1 MQARLRYRATAV
13 SAAVMVAAAMAAC
26 ESAAPP
32 GSPDPGGGP
41 SPYRVTIALIGLD
54 PSSIE
59 VPVGA
64 RVTFVNNDTNF
75 AHHMA
80 SACSEID
87 AVGLLQSGQSGQ
99 TAPFTRSGTC
109 NYYDRLYPENP
120 LRQGR
125 IIVR

>member
-1 MQARLRYRATAV
+1 MQVNPLPWSV
-13 SAAVMVAAAMAAC
+13 LLVALITTVTLPAC
-26 ESAAPP
+26 ETSPIAPSDSGAPP
-32 GSPDPGGGP
+32 TG
-41 SPYRVTIALIGLD
+41 YRVTIAVVFLNPPSLD
-54 PSSIE
+54 

-64 RVTFVNNDTNF
+64 RVSFVNSDDNF

-87 AVGLLQSGQSGQ
+87 AVGLLQPRQSGQ
-99 TAPFTRSGTC
+99 TAPFANAKTC
-109 NYYDRLYPENP
+109 SYYDRLQPANP